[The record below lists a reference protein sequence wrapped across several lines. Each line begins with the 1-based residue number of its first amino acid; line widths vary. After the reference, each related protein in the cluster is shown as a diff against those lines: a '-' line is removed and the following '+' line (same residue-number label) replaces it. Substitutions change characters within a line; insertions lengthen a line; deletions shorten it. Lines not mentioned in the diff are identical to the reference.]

1 MVVRGMIQLD
11 APAPCSPSGQ
21 PTRQKRAPP
30 VRRGFS
36 FSFSFSF
43 SFVQSLSRCAL
54 QEKKASPG
62 HWSVLQVPPCF
73 QIVNPQVQVERCIF
87 YADSGGYLY
96 FRTCRVVFSQ
106 AQAQAQ
112 AAGLGQRAAGGGGG
126 GGWRGF
132 THSAETG
139 TKGEQV
145 RTRGRRGYQGRCRRT
160 RASAEHGRRSRG
172 RIHASA
178 KQEAA

>member
-1 MVVRGMIQLD
+1 MHGCAWHDPVGCASSLLTLLTTHETEEGSSSYGKKRLLVLLLVLLLFRSVSFSLCTSREKGL
-11 APAPCSPSGQ
+11 PRPLERPPSPSLLPNRESSG
-21 PTRQKRAPP
+21 
-30 VRRGFS
+30 
-36 FSFSFSF
+36 
-43 SFVQSLSRCAL
+43 
-54 QEKKASPG
+54 
-62 HWSVLQVPPCF
+62 
-73 QIVNPQVQVERCIF
+73 VQVEKCIF
-87 YADSGGYLY
+87 YTLELVGLFFLKLKLKLKRLAWGSG
-96 FRTCRVVFSQ
+96 R
-106 AQAQAQ
+106 
-112 AAGLGQRAAGGGGG
+112 RAGGGG